1 MVQPLSRTVWRFL
14 KKVKIELP
22 YDPAIVPLG
31 IYLEKIVIG
40 KDTYTP
46 MFLAALFTIA
56 RTWKHPKCPSAEE
69 WIKKVCYSGI
79 LLGHKKIIK

>member
-31 IYLEKIVIG
+31 IYLEKIIIG

-46 MFLAALFTIA
+46 MFIAALFTIA
-56 RTWKHPKCPSAEE
+56 GTWKHPKCPSTEE
-69 WIKKVCYSGI
+69 WIKKVCYNGI
-79 LLGHKKIIK
+79 LLSHKK